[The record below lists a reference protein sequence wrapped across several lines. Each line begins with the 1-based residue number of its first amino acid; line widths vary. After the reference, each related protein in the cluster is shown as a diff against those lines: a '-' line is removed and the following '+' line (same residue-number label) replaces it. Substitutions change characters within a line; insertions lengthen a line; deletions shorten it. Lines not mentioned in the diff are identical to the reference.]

1 MWISCW
7 RRYAATSAVVSSAH
21 RAVAPSSSGDLE
33 SPLSPARASSAVDG
47 SSVNYFSG
55 SCSSENPSE
64 ANSTSSVGCSL
75 LGYPI
80 RRAAAHELLYGGVRI
95 QHLVQPVFP
104 LQRIRSEN
112 LPSPSLQAEREDL
125 GLEMQL
131 PSHKDPTQLPS
142 YRIQNQVSSHDQVNY
157 DDGYQ
162 DSRHDGFDM
171 SQFFND
177 LHHPELH
184 HNSSPPYN
192 PATNTNNVLALR
204 LFPVNIGIRDRTEA
218 IRLRTMDCLE
228 RVQQWKLTARLGL
241 PVRYPIP
248 MSLQKALRHEATRID
263 SVGKPRSLFSG
274 AIDPSK
280 RHTPSTLPSHST
292 TNGVAT
298 PFIHLPSPDTFR
310 RVRENSQVGKNRSIS
325 ASFLPHMKGKLHFHP
340 PPSSL
345 SIFTHSP
352 EASYSTSFS
361 RNSDGALSQAPDTL
375 HSLFGRTSHPRRSSW
390 MPFQMLK
397 PMGYNWSPTRR
408 SSGVRGP
415 SAQLVQERLDQKGF
429 GWKRKSRYL
438 WQQDI
443 DTAGFRPHRFF

>member
-1 MWISCW
+1 M
-7 RRYAATSAVVSSAH
+7 ANTTS
-21 RAVAPSSSGDLE
+21 R
-33 SPLSPARASSAVDG
+33 
-47 SSVNYFSG
+47 
-55 SCSSENPSE
+55 
-64 ANSTSSVGCSL
+64 VGCSL

-142 YRIQNQVSSHDQVNY
+142 YRIQNQVASHNQVNY
-157 DDGYQ
+157 DDGHQ

-177 LHHPELH
+177 LHHPALH

-241 PVRYPIP
+241 PMCYPIP
-248 MSLQKALRHEATRID
+248 MSLQKALRKEATRID

-274 AIDPSK
+274 ALDPCK
-280 RHTPSTLPSHST
+280 RHTPSTLPSLST

-298 PFIHLPSPDTFR
+298 HLIHLPSPDTLR
-310 RVRENSQVGKNRSIS
+310 KTSRTTREDSQEEKSRSIS
-325 ASFLPHMKGKLHFHP
+325 ASFLPHMKGKLYFHP

-345 SIFTHSP
+345 SIFTHAP
-352 EASYSTSFS
+352 EASYSTSLS
-361 RNSDGALSQAPDTL
+361 RSRDGLLSPAPDAL
-375 HSLFGRTSHPRRSSW
+375 RASVGRNIPPHRSSW

-408 SSGVRGP
+408 SSGTRGP
-415 SAQLVQERLDQKGF
+415 TAQLVQERLDQKGF